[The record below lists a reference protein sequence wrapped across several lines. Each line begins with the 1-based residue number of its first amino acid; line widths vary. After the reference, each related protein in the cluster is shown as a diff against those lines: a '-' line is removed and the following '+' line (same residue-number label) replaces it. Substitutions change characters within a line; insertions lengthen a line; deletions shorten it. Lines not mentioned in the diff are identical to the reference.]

1 MKKIGLILIIF
12 TMSLTGC
19 SSDDSSQD
27 NEDGEGTV
35 PPKRE
40 TYGSFTVN
48 MKIDNQ
54 NVSYKYWN
62 YEPMHQIGIGYLKTW
77 IIMSD
82 AEYRPTEGDSKYGD
96 FPGGI
101 LSLRINKPEP
111 GLYTIVD
118 PTTYAL
124 AHNKFPIEHDKLA
137 QIYISIGKNRKGYL
151 DAKYEYI
158 NKGYLVNALEV
169 TKDDNEVLHYSIK
182 KPIPLDFRGGEHGAG
197 NTKAPKVVSLTIDN
211 GHYSK

>member
-1 MKKIGLILIIF
+1 MLMIF
-12 TMSLTGC
+12 TMSIVGC
-19 SSDDSSQD
+19 SSDDSSKD
-27 NEDGEGTV
+27 NSGEGEGTV

-62 YEPMHQIGIGYLKTW
+62 YEPMHAVGVGYLKTW

-96 FPGGI
+96 FPGGV
-101 LSLRINKPEP
+101 LNLGINKPEP

-118 PTTYAL
+118 PKTYAL

-137 QIYISIGKNRKGYL
+137 QIHFTIGKNREGYL

-158 NKGYLVNALEV
+158 DNGYLVNALEV
-169 TKDDNEVLHYSIK
+169 IKDDSGVLHYTIK
-182 KPIPLDFRGGEHGAG
+182 KPIQLNFMGGDHSAG
-197 NTKAPKVVSLTIDN
+197 NTKAPKIVSLTIDN
-211 GHYSK
+211 GHYRK